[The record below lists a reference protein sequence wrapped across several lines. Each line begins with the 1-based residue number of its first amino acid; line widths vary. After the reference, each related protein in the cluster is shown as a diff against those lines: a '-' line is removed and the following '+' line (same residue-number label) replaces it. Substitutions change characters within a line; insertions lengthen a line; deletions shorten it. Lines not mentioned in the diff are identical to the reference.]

1 MADGFTRQS
10 FSMPMVML
18 ADLRHEAE
26 VRGMTL
32 SEIVRFYLRFGGLG
46 KQQGELDLLRRK
58 EGNVDDSS

>member
-1 MADGFTRQS
+1 
-10 FSMPMVML
+10 
-18 ADLRHEAE
+18 
-26 VRGMTL
+26 MTL